1 MAMPQPN
8 RWIFLRGLTR
18 EAVHWGSFVPA
29 FLTAMPDAEV
39 LMLDLPGNGRWH
51 ARPSPLSVEAMVAE
65 CRAELERRGSAG
77 PHHLL
82 AMSLGAMV
90 ATEWART
97 APAEVQGCVL
107 INTSFGTFSPFYRR
121 LRPRNYVALL
131 REVLM
136 APTPLAAESAVLRLT
151 SNRAHE
157 RAAVVADWVAARA
170 QRPVSSSNA
179 LRQLVAAAR
188 YRAPRTCPVDRMLLL
203 ASTQDG
209 LVSSQCSQ
217 AIASAWGCPLALH
230 PWAGHDLPL
239 DDPAWV
245 AGQVADWAAAR
256 RSAA

>member
-1 MAMPQPN
+1 MQHGPT

-18 EAVHWGSFVPA
+18 EAVHWGGFANA
-29 FLTAMPDAEV
+29 FRQAMPGAEV
-39 LMLDLPGNGRWH
+39 LMLDLPGNGLWH
-51 ARPSPLSVEAMVAE
+51 ARPSPLSVAAMVAQ
-65 CRAELERRGSAG
+65 CRAELALRGVAG
-77 PHHLL
+77 PFQLL

-107 INTSFGTFSPFYRR
+107 INTSFGSFSPFYRR

-151 SNRAHE
+151 SNRAQE
-157 RAAVVADWVAARA
+157 RAAVVADWVDARA
-170 QRPVSSSNA
+170 QRPVASSNA

-188 YRAPRTCPVDRMLLL
+188 YRAPRTCPVERMLLL
-203 ASTQDG
+203 ASAQDG

-217 AIASAWGCPLALH
+217 AIASAWACPLVLH

-245 AGQVADWAAAR
+245 AGQVAKW
-256 RSAA
+256 SAV

>member
-1 MAMPQPN
+1 MQHGPT

-18 EAVHWGSFVPA
+18 EAVHWGGFANA
-29 FLTAMPDAEV
+29 FRQAMPGAEV
-39 LMLDLPGNGRWH
+39 LMLDLPGNGLWH
-51 ARPSPLSVEAMVAE
+51 ARPSPLSVAAMVAQ
-65 CRAELERRGSAG
+65 CRAELAQRGVAG
-77 PHHLL
+77 PFQLL

-107 INTSFGTFSPFYRR
+107 INTSFGSFSPFYRR

-136 APTPLAAESAVLRLT
+136 APSPLAAESAVLRLT
-151 SNRAHE
+151 SNRAQE
-157 RAAVVADWVAARA
+157 RAAVVADWVDARA

-188 YRAPRTCPVDRMLLL
+188 YRAPRTCPVERMLLL
-203 ASTQDG
+203 ASAQDG

-217 AIASAWGCPLALH
+217 AVASAWACPLVLH

-245 AGQVADWAAAR
+245 AEQVARWSTR
-256 RSAA
+256 